1 MKQLRGFKYRIKVN
15 DSQRLQL
22 AQTFGSVRFVFN
34 WALNLRSA
42 SYKEEGQSISYN
54 QTSKLLT
61 ALKKQEETAWLK
73 DISSVPLQ
81 QGLKHLDRAFKNFF
95 KQQNKYP
102 RLKKKRGRQSATYM
116 PNSFKWV
123 EGKLTLAKMK
133 QPLKIIWT
141 RRFEGEPKQVTVSKD
156 SAGRYFVS
164 FLVEE
169 ELTQWEKNENQI
181 GIDLG
186 VLDVVVTSSG
196 FASGNPKHL
205 KQYQAKLKQAQRRLK
220 NKQKGSNRRH
230 KACLKIAK
238 IHAKIADCR
247 KDFLH
252 KLTTQLVRENQTIS
266 IETLNVKGLM
276 ANHKLACSIADCG
289 WGELIRQLECQW
301 HGRELV
307 KIDQF
312 FPSSKLCNN
321 CGYKIKKLPLSV
333 REWEC
338 NGCGKLN
345 PRDKNAALNILGA
358 GLALLA
364 RGVSNDG
371 ELPINLGN
379 SSYDTTK
386 RESLS
391 EGVSF
396 RASFNFDE
404 ARA

>member
-42 SYKEEGQSISYN
+42 SYKEKGQSISYN

-95 KQQNKYP
+95 KQQN
-102 RLKKKRGRQSATYM
+102 
-116 PNSFKWV
+116 
-123 EGKLTLAKMK
+123 
-133 QPLKIIWT
+133 
-141 RRFEGEPKQVTVSKD
+141 
-156 SAGRYFVS
+156 
-164 FLVEE
+164 
-169 ELTQWEKNENQI
+169 
-181 GIDLG
+181 
-186 VLDVVVTSSG
+186 
-196 FASGNPKHL
+196 
-205 KQYQAKLKQAQRRLK
+205 
-220 NKQKGSNRRH
+220 
-230 KACLKIAK
+230 
-238 IHAKIADCR
+238 
-247 KDFLH
+247 
-252 KLTTQLVRENQTIS
+252 
-266 IETLNVKGLM
+266 
-276 ANHKLACSIADCG
+276 
-289 WGELIRQLECQW
+289 
-301 HGRELV
+301 
-307 KIDQF
+307 
-312 FPSSKLCNN
+312 
-321 CGYKIKKLPLSV
+321 KIKKLPLSV

-404 ARA
+404 TRA

>member
-1 MKQLRGFKYRIKVN
+1 MKQLRGFKYRIIPN
-15 DSQRLQL
+15 NSQRLQL
-22 AQTFGSVRFVFN
+22 AQTFGSVRYVFN
-34 WALNLRSA
+34 WGLNLRSV
-42 SYKEEGQSISYN
+42 SYKEEGKSLSYN
-54 QTSKLLT
+54 DTSKLLT
-61 ALKKQEETAWLK
+61 QLKKQEETSWLS

-102 RLKKKRGRQSATYM
+102 RFKKKRGRQSATYM
-116 PNSFKWV
+116 PNSFKWI

-133 QPLKIIWT
+133 QPMKIVWT

-156 SAGRYFVS
+156 RSGRYFVS

-186 VLDVVVTSSG
+186 VKDVVVTSLG
-196 FASGNPKHL
+196 FALGNPKYLKKYHL
-205 KQYQAKLKQAQRRLK
+205 KLKQAQRRLK
-220 NKQKGSNRRH
+220 NKQKGSNRRAL
-230 KACLKIAK
+230 ACFKIAK

-266 IETLNVKGLM
+266 IESLKIKGLM
-276 ANHKLACSIADCG
+276 ANHKLARSIADCS
-289 WGELIRQLECQW
+289 WGELVRQLEYKCEW
-301 HGRELV
+301 HERELI
-307 KIDQF
+307 KIDRW

-321 CGYKIKKLPLSV
+321 CGYKIEKLPLSV

-345 PRDKNAALNILGA
+345 LRDLNASQNILEA
-358 GLALLA
+358 GLVSVA
-364 RGVSNDG
+364 RGVSSGG
-371 ELPINLGN
+371 ELSTMILK
-379 SSYDTTK
+379 SETK
-386 RESLS
+386 ES
-391 EGVSF
+391 
-396 RASFNFDE
+396 
-404 ARA
+404 